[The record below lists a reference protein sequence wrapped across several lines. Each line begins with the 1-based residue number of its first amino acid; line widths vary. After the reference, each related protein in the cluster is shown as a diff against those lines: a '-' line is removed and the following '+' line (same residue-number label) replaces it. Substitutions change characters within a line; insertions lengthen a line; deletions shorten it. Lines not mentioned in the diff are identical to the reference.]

1 MESVTVTFLRDFDYH
16 LGLATISYR
25 GGATYEVDLTL
36 AAFAMDS
43 GAAIQDD
50 SDPAFDP
57 EEVEEEKPA
66 KPSRSKA
73 KPVVSDEE
81 DAD

>member
-1 MESVTVTFLRDFDYH
+1 MENVTITFTRDFDYH
-16 LGLATISYR
+16 FGRDTISYR
-25 GGATYEVDLTL
+25 GGSTYRVDLTL
-36 AAFAMDS
+36 ATFAMDC

-57 EEVEEEKPA
+57 EEVEEA
-66 KPSRSKA
+66 KPVRASRSKA
-73 KPVVSDEE
+73 KPVVTHEE